1 MLKKAFTRIL
11 WKVEMEDP
19 SLVLRLAPLKPG
31 VVKVLAALAFLE
43 PPAFLIVYS
52 GPGEKENRQRRPFQ
66 QHSKWRINYLINLHL
81 HT

>member
-11 WKVEMEDP
+11 WKVEMKEAL
-19 SLVLRLAPLKPG
+19 SGGSLAPLKPG
-31 VVKVLAALAFLE
+31 VVMVLAALAFLE

-66 QHSKWRINYLINLHL
+66 QQQVEN
-81 HT
+81 